1 MRELRRII
9 ATCRNFR
16 QVVVV
21 RFFRTTTNILQCLI
35 NPVVRNFR
43 TTELQFAGLKISIAD
58 HFRDLTKLVEIV
70 HGGEHEVEDYNK
82 MECRVAG
89 YEKRIE

>member
-1 MRELRRII
+1 MRDFVSIL

-21 RFFRTTTNILQCLI
+21 RFFRTTTQISECLT
-35 NPVVRNFR
+35 NPVVRKFR
-43 TTELQFAGLKISIAD
+43 TTELQFAGLKIRIAD

-70 HGGEHEVEDYNK
+70 HGGKREVEDYNK

>member
-1 MRELRRII
+1 MREFIRMM

-21 RFFRTTTNILQCLI
+21 RFFRTTTNISQCLT

-43 TTELQFAGLKISIAD
+43 TTQNTTID
-58 HFRDLTKLVEIV
+58 H
-70 HGGEHEVEDYNK
+70 
-82 MECRVAG
+82 C
-89 YEKRIE
+89 

>member
-1 MRELRRII
+1 MREFVSIL

-21 RFFRTTTNILQCLI
+21 RFFRTTTKISECLT

-43 TTELQFAGLKISIAD
+43 TAELQFAGLKNNIAD
-58 HFRDLTKLVEIV
+58 HFRDLTKLVGVDYINY
-70 HGGEHEVEDYNK
+70 GEFATINRLSLTTNHF
-82 MECRVAG
+82 
-89 YEKRIE
+89 

>member
-1 MRELRRII
+1 MRDFVSIL

-21 RFFRTTTNILQCLI
+21 RFFRTTTNISQCLI

-43 TTELQFAGLKISIAD
+43 TTEIQFADLKNNIAD

-70 HGGEHEVEDYNK
+70 TGGKREVEDYNK
-82 MECRVAG
+82 MEC
-89 YEKRIE
+89 

>member
-1 MRELRRII
+1 MRELRRIM

-21 RFFRTTTNILQCLI
+21 RFFRTTTNISQCLT

-43 TTELQFAGLKISIAD
+43 TTEIQFADLKNHLEN
-58 HFRDLTKLVEIV
+58 HFRDLTK
-70 HGGEHEVEDYNK
+70 
-82 MECRVAG
+82 M
-89 YEKRIE
+89 IEPDRLSLTANH